1 MNTKQIRRRFTAEF
15 KFKVVLAALKERH
28 TLSELSQ
35 KYEISHVMISRWK
48 SEFLEVGPSVFEKGK
63 SEDAKVLEASNE
75 RLFTEIGRQ
84 KVEIDFLKKV
94 YAKLGK

>member
-1 MNTKQIRRRFTAEF
+1 MSTKQTRRRFNAEF
-15 KFKVVLAALKERH
+15 KINVVLEALKERS
-28 TLSELSQ
+28 TLAESSH
-35 KYEISHVMISRWK
+35 KYEVSQVMISRWK
-48 SEFLEVGPSVFEKGK
+48 SELLEAASVVFEKGK
-63 SEDAKVLEASNE
+63 SDDTKALEAANE